1 MMPGLSGK
9 VAIVTG
15 ASSGI
20 GRAIALRLADDGA
33 ALVVNYRTREQQADQ
48 VVAAIQAKGGTAV
61 ALQADMSRAS
71 DARRLVTE
79 TVSRFGR
86 LDILVNNAGKF
97 TPKPFLDTTEA
108 DFDALIGLHAKGP
121 YFAMQEAARVLADN
135 GRIVNITTAGTQ
147 LHFHGA
153 SAYLGSKRALEQFT
167 KAIAQ
172 ELAPRGITVNAVSP
186 GITDTGVLTEPYR
199 QMGLR
204 RSPTQRLGLPADI
217 AEVVAFLASEKA
229 RWLTGQTR
237 SEEHTSEL
245 QSPKDLV

>member
-20 GRAIALRLADDGA
+20 GRAIALRLADEGA

-79 TVSRFGR
+79 TVARFGR

-186 GITDTGVLTEPYR
+186 GITDTGVLTEQYR
-199 QMGLR
+199 QIGLQG
-204 RSPTQRLGLPADI
+204 SPTQRLGLPADI
-217 AEVVAFLASEKA
+217 AEVVTFLASEKS
-229 RWLTGQTR
+229 RWLTGQTI
-237 SEEHTSEL
+237 
-245 QSPKDLV
+245 QAGGGIVM

>member
-1 MMPGLSGK
+1 MMSELSGK

-20 GRAIALRLADDGA
+20 GRAIALRLAGDGA
-33 ALVVNYRTREQQADQ
+33 AMVVNYRTRERQAIEA
-48 VVAAIQAKGGTAV
+48 VAAIEAKGGTAV
-61 ALQADMSRAS
+61 ALRADMSLAG
-71 DARRLVTE
+71 DARRLITE
-79 TVSRFGR
+79 TVARFGR

-135 GRIVNITTAGTQ
+135 GRIVNILTAGTQ
-147 LHFHGA
+147 LHFYGA
-153 SAYLGSKRALEQFT
+153 SAYLGSKKALEQFT

-186 GITDTGVLTEPYR
+186 GITDTGVLTEQYR
-199 QMGLR
+199 QIGLQ
-204 RSPTQRLGLPADI
+204 RSPTQRLGLPTDI
-217 AEVVAFLASEKA
+217 ADVVAFLVSEEA
-229 RWLTGQTR
+229 RWLTGQTI
-237 SEEHTSEL
+237 
-245 QSPKDLV
+245 QAGGGIVM

>member
-1 MMPGLSGK
+1 MPGLSGK

-20 GRAIALRLADDGA
+20 GRAIALRLADEGA

-97 TPKPFLDTTEA
+97 TPKSFLDTTEA

-186 GITDTGVLTEPYR
+186 GITDTGVLTEQYR
-199 QMGLR
+199 QIGLQG
-204 RSPTQRLGLPADI
+204 SPTQRLGLPADI
-217 AEVVAFLASEKA
+217 AEVVAFLASEKS
-229 RWLTGQTR
+229 RWLTGQTI
-237 SEEHTSEL
+237 
-245 QSPKDLV
+245 QAGGGIVM